1 MPENTFKTQTKK
13 LRKNLRKLLEGA
25 LDRLETQTEQALA
38 YARKLV
44 AKVGPRARR
53 AA

>member
-1 MPENTFKTQTKK
+1 MPTLKSQSKK
-13 LRKNLRKLLEGA
+13 LRKNLRKLLEQT
-25 LDRLETQTEQALA
+25 LDRIEAQTEQALA

-44 AKVGPRARR
+44 ARVSPQRARR